1 MDWSLE
7 IAKTGVYSRISATPM
22 GLMRSLLLA
31 SSESRWLRA
40 QATRRAFVRRAVSR
54 FMPGESL
61 ADALRTAP
69 ALRQDGIGLVLT
81 QLGESVTDAAEA
93 AAVAAHY
100 LDALERIGP
109 QPGGVGG
116 GPRDPPAQRASADSF
131 RASEDAEIS
140 VKPTQLGLDV
150 DPARCLA
157 HVRALAGRAAALGNF
172 VWIDM
177 EQSRYVDATL
187 DLTRRVRAEHDNV
200 GVCLQAYLFRTAQ
213 DVDRLLPTGAGVRLV
228 KGAYREPP
236 DIAFPRK
243 QDVDA
248 NYLTLA
254 RRLLADDARKAGVR
268 AVFGTHDTRILHAIV
283 EHAAA
288 LGLPARAAEFHL
300 LYGIQRSEQQRLAR
314 AGHTV
319 RVLVSY
325 GSYWF
330 PWYMRRLAERPANV
344 LFVAKSLFRA

>member
-1 MDWSLE
+1 
-7 IAKTGVYSRISATPM
+7 M

-31 SSESRWLRA
+31 GSESRWLRA

-61 ADALRTAP
+61 EDALGTAP
-69 ALRQDGIGLVLT
+69 ALKQDGIGLVLT
-81 QLGESVTDAAEA
+81 RLGESVSDAAEA
-93 AAVAAHY
+93 DAVATHY
-100 LDALERIGP
+100 LEALQRI
-109 QPGGVGG
+109 
-116 GPRDPPAQRASADSF
+116 RATSVA
-131 RASEDAEIS
+131 AEIS
-140 VKPTQLGLDV
+140 VKPTQLGLDIE
-150 DPARCLA
+150 PERCLA
-157 HVRALAGRAAALGNF
+157 HLRTLAGRAAALGNF

-187 DLTRRVRAEHDNV
+187 DLTRRVRAEHANV
-200 GVCLQAYLFRTAQ
+200 GVCLQAYLFRTAP
-213 DVDRLLPTGAGVRLV
+213 DVERLLPTGAGIRLV

-236 DIAFPRK
+236 EIAFPRK
-243 QDVDA
+243 RDVDA
-248 NYLTLA
+248 NYLALA

-268 AVFGTHDTRILHAIV
+268 AVFGTHDSRLLRAIV
-283 EHAAA
+283 DHAAA
-288 LGLPARAAEFHL
+288 IGLPARAAEFHL
-300 LYGIQRSEQQRLAR
+300 LYGIQRAQQQRLAR

-344 LFVAKSLFRA
+344 LFVAKSLVRA

>member
-7 IAKTGVYSRISATPM
+7 IAKARVYSRISATPM

-31 SSESRWLRA
+31 GSESRWLRA

-61 ADALRTAP
+61 EDALGTAP
-69 ALRQDGIGLVLT
+69 ALKEDGIGLVLT
-81 QLGESVTDAAEA
+81 RLGESVSDATEA
-93 AAVAAHY
+93 DAVAAHY
-100 LDALERIGP
+100 LDALARI
-109 QPGGVGG
+109 
-116 GPRDPPAQRASADSF
+116 RATSVA
-131 RASEDAEIS
+131 AEIS
-140 VKPTQLGLDV
+140 VKPTQLGLDIE
-150 DPARCLA
+150 PQRCLA
-157 HVRALAGRAAALGNF
+157 HLRALAGRAAALGNF

-187 DLTRRVRAEHDNV
+187 DLTRRVRAEHANV

-213 DVDRLLPTGAGVRLV
+213 DVERLLPTGAGIRLV

-236 DIAFPRK
+236 AIAFPRK
-243 QDVDA
+243 RDVDA
-248 NYLTLA
+248 NYLTLVH
-254 RRLLADDARKAGVR
+254 RLLADDARKAGVR
-268 AVFGTHDTRILHAIV
+268 AVFGTHDPRLLRAIV
-283 EHAAA
+283 DHTAA

-300 LYGIQRSEQQRLAR
+300 LYGIQRAQQQRLAQ

-344 LFVAKSLFRA
+344 LFVAKSLVRA